1 MTDWGRIVG
10 DESIRIA
17 IMKENPSELLGFDV
31 HTLKVPRRFWFL
43 KMLEKDERHSSCWFF
58 LYPCC
63 NASILGVFML
73 FLLLTDIAFVF
84 VAPIIRF
91 TIMKQV
97 IGSRAEDAVV
107 KRVGVQFVVAGD
119 VPFFHFRLHN
129 TMLYQT
135 LVVVQKVSTSGMQD
149 QCLENFRVVLL
160 VPRTLLGHPMS
171 DMYKLDA
178 TIR

>member
-1 MTDWGRIVG
+1 
-10 DESIRIA
+10 
-17 IMKENPSELLGFDV
+17 
-31 HTLKVPRRFWFL
+31 
-43 KMLEKDERHSSCWFF
+43 
-58 LYPCC
+58 
-63 NASILGVFML
+63 ML

-107 KRVGVQFVVAGD
+107 KRMGVQFVVAGD

-135 LVVVQKVSTSGMQD
+135 LVVVQKVSTSGM
-149 QCLENFRVVLL
+149 
-160 VPRTLLGHPMS
+160 
-171 DMYKLDA
+171 
-178 TIR
+178 